1 MRLIYFTL
9 YNPCTLNLVRII
21 GWNKT
26 ALQNLYHRY
35 FFKKCIFCLKFTLA
49 IAKRKED
56 MEGYFNYELTPFII
70 I

>member
-21 GWNKT
+21 GKNKT
-26 ALQNLYHRY
+26 ALQNLYHQY
-35 FFKKCIFCLKFTLA
+35 FLKKIFYLKFTLA
-49 IAKRKED
+49 IAKREED
-56 MEGYFNYELTPFII
+56 MEGYPSYDLTPFII